1 MLRTHNTI
9 PMRFSPRQHARL
21 WFAIAVVFFL
31 LAAWSHHLNE
41 GAQYRTYLGIG
52 VVLIVL
58 GILPLLV
65 SAFQGKSR

>member
-1 MLRTHNTI
+1 
-9 PMRFSPRQHARL
+9 
-21 WFAIAVVFFL
+21 
-31 LAAWSHHLNE
+31 LNE